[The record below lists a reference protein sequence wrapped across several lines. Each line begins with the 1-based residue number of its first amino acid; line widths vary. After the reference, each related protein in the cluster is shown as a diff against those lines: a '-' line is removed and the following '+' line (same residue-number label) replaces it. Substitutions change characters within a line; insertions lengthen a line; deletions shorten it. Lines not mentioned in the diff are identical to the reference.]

1 MNFKSE
7 ETRGIQAAMIFESI
21 GRPPEHIKEALE
33 NLVNEIDKEKSVKVT
48 SRKINEPILMKDQK
62 DFYTTFA
69 EVEVEVEDVL
79 HLVILM
85 FKYMP
90 AHIEI
95 IYPELIVLTNT
106 GWNDVLNE
114 LARRLHA
121 YDEVTRVTQVEKNI
135 LEKKLRELLN
145 EKKGK

>member
-1 MNFKSE
+1 
-7 ETRGIQAAMIFESI
+7 MIFESI

-69 EVEVEVEDVL
+69 EVEVEVD
-79 HLVILM
+79 
-85 FKYMP
+85 
-90 AHIEI
+90 
-95 IYPELIVLTNT
+95 
-106 GWNDVLNE
+106 DVLNE